1 MGRDVCWLCGGKLIW
16 GNDFDAED
24 LGYDRPGIV
33 AQLQCSNCNAD
44 VEYVL
49 LEEE

>member
-24 LGYDRPGIV
+24 LGYHRPGIV
-33 AQLQCSNCNAD
+33 AQLHCSNCNAF